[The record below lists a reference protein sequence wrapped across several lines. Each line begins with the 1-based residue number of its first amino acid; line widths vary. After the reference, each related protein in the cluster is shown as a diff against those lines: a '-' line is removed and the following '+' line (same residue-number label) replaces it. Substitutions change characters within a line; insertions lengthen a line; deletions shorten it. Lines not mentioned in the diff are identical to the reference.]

1 MSFLKFS
8 SSVFAG
14 FLTSACVLADGSEA
28 VSRDPP
34 VSSGATEKKEP
45 EPAKKKSKKKTKEET
60 RYVEGCGL
68 KDKSGDWVKIKAC
81 VTPPCRDGWVV
92 VKEVVPAS
100 MVNIL
105 DCVRE
110 L

>member
-1 MSFLKFS
+1 
-8 SSVFAG
+8 
-14 FLTSACVLADGSEA
+14 
-28 VSRDPP
+28 
-34 VSSGATEKKEP
+34 
-45 EPAKKKSKKKTKEET
+45 
-60 RYVEGCGL
+60 VEGCGL
-68 KDKSGDWVKIKAC
+68 KDKSGDWVKIKTC

-92 VKEVVPAS
+92 VKEVVPAR